1 MQIIPLTEQ
10 QLEDIEGRL
19 SAFDEN
25 HIHYRMNGSVQIGI
39 EEGGRLIA
47 GLDACVTAFK
57 ILYVSTVFVDAD
69 HRRKGYGT
77 RLMREM
83 ERQAAEM
90 GVNTIRLD
98 TFDWQGRAFYEALG
112 YQIVGSYEN
121 ADDGYAE
128 YFFFKR
134 LDSGARERGERRH
147 GLL

>member
-10 QLEDIEGRL
+10 QVEDIEDRL
-19 SAFDEN
+19 SAFDES

-57 ILYVSTVFVDAD
+57 ILYVSTVFVDAE
-69 HRRKGYGT
+69 HRRKGFGT

-83 ERQAAEM
+83 ERRAAEM

-128 YFFFKR
+128 YFFLKR
-134 LDSGARERGERRH
+134 LDKEQP
-147 GLL
+147 

>member
-19 SAFDEN
+19 SAFDES
-25 HIHYRMNGSVQIGI
+25 HIRYRMDGCIQIGI
-39 EEGGRLIA
+39 EEGDRLIA

-69 HRRKGYGT
+69 HRRKGFGT

-83 ERQAAEM
+83 ERRAAEM
-90 GVNTIRLD
+90 DVNTIRLD

-128 YFFFKR
+128 YFFLKR
-134 LDSGARERGERRH
+134 LDKET
-147 GLL
+147 L

>member
-19 SAFDEN
+19 SAFDES
-25 HIHYRMNGSVQIGI
+25 HIRYRMDGCIQIGI
-39 EEGGRLIA
+39 EEGDRLIA

-57 ILYVSTVFVDAD
+57 ILYISTVFVDAD
-69 HRRKGYGT
+69 HRRKGFGT

-83 ERQAAEM
+83 ERRAAEM

-128 YFFFKR
+128 YFFLKR
-134 LDSGARERGERRH
+134 LDKET
-147 GLL
+147 L

>member
-10 QLEDIEGRL
+10 QVEDIEDRL
-19 SAFDEN
+19 SAFDES

-69 HRRKGYGT
+69 CRRRGYGT
-77 RLMREM
+77 QLMREM
-83 ERQAAEM
+83 ERRAAEM

-121 ADDGYAE
+121 TDDGYAE
-128 YFFFKR
+128 YFFLKR
-134 LDSGARERGERRH
+134 LDKEN
-147 GLL
+147 L